1 MKRNILIGRT
11 VFTAAAVV
19 LGTSLLVFAGGSGT
33 KLEGRLTATSEQESL
48 ASGKAKF
55 EMRGDR
61 IRLSVQVEDIVAAG
75 EVAITVG
82 GTSLGT
88 VQINAVGQA
97 DVNLDARDGDVVP
110 VLAAGDLVEV
120 RDTADGT
127 LILSGLLQEK

>member
-1 MKRNILIGRT
+1 MRRNILNGRT

-19 LGTSLLVFAGGSGT
+19 LGTSLLVFAGGNRT
-33 KLEGRLTATSEQESL
+33 RLEGRLTATSDQESL

-61 IRLSVQVEDIVAAG
+61 TRLSVQIEDIVAAG
-75 EVAITVG
+75 AVEITVG

-97 DVNLDARDGDVVP
+97 DVNLDSRDGDFVP
-110 VLAAGDLVEV
+110 VLEDGDVIVVTAG
-120 RDTADGT
+120 GT
-127 LILSGLLQEK
+127 VILTGSLHEK

>member
-19 LGTSLLVFAGGSGT
+19 LGTSLLVFAGGGGT
-33 KLEGRLTATSEQESL
+33 KLEGRLAATSPAESL

-61 IRLSVQVEDIVAAG
+61 TRLSVQIEDIVAAG
-75 EVAITVG
+75 AVEITVG
-82 GTSLGT
+82 GISLGT

-97 DVNLDARDGDVVP
+97 DVNLDSRDGDSVP
-110 VLAAGDLVEV
+110 VLEDGDVIVVTAG
-120 RDTADGT
+120 GT
-127 LILSGLLQEK
+127 VILTGSLHEK